1 MPSDSTPP
9 LSASGQDEHA
19 VPEDES
25 DAAEWRREYRQFVMA
40 ASRRPQAQAQSWL
53 GVMSTL
59 LGLFSA
65 VVVIGH
71 GTAINELP
79 VGTGG

>member
-25 DAAEWRREYRQFVMA
+25 DAAEGAVNTGSSCMA
-40 ASRRPQAQAQSWL
+40 ASRRPKHRRS
-53 GVMSTL
+53 
-59 LGLFSA
+59 LGLA
-65 VVVIGH
+65 
-71 GTAINELP
+71 
-79 VGTGG
+79 

>member
-25 DAAEWRREYRQFVMA
+25 DAAEWRREYRQFVMV
-40 ASRRPQAQAQSWL
+40 ASRRPKHR
-53 GVMSTL
+53 GG
-59 LGLFSA
+59 LGLA
-65 VVVIGH
+65 
-71 GTAINELP
+71 
-79 VGTGG
+79 